1 MWLCLCE
8 HPLQLGLMRQMS
20 ASVTIMQDMILM
32 SKDAAMDIM
41 QLWCDSDNIC
51 DMIKGNE
58 SDVANIDLE
67 L

>member
-1 MWLCLCE
+1 
-8 HPLQLGLMRQMS
+8 
-20 ASVTIMQDMILM
+20 MQDMILM